1 VYKTKITFIVPDN
14 PFLISQK
21 VHPPLGVLYLASSL
35 RKYNVEIKDLGGLK
49 RAEQEKGIKE
59 IDSDFVGISATTS
72 QFISACN
79 IRSMLPEDCVS
90 IIGGV
95 HVTHQPLDGVFAG
108 FDITV
113 IGEGERALLDIVQNG
128 TKDNVL
134 YRGEIPNIDEIP
146 FPDRSAID
154 IHSYKYYI
162 DDEPTTTLLTS
173 RGCPFHCAFCSKT
186 WQTVRFHSA
195 DYVQKEL
202 KEIKEK
208 YGFNAVFF
216 YDDIFTLKPKRLKK
230 ICDFLKQERMLWRCF
245 VKSNTVNE
253 QMLNMMAQSGC
264 KEIAMGIESGSE
276 KLLEGITKGNT
287 VDQNKRAIQWAHDA
301 GIRIKCFFLI
311 GMPGES
317 HETIEETKQFI
328 NDCPCDDYDFS
339 LMFVFPGSRI
349 WAQSKGYDIDFDKS
363 YNHSWFK
370 GTPGMYKSTVST
382 SYLSAGELT
391 GIRDMLEQEFKSK
404 EKLK

>member
-1 VYKTKITFIVPDN
+1 MYKTKITLVAPN
-14 PFLISQK
+14 SPFLISPK

-35 RKYNVEIKDLGGLK
+35 QKYNAEIVDLSGLK
-49 RAEQEKGIKE
+49 RAEQEKRIKE

-72 QFISACN
+72 QFIDACN
-79 IRSMLPEDCVS
+79 IRTMLHEDCAS
-90 IIGGV
+90 IIGGA
-95 HVTHQPLDGVFAG
+95 HVTHRPLDGFFAG
-108 FDITV
+108 YDITV
-113 IGEGERALLDIVQNG
+113 IGEGERALLDIVQKG
-128 TKDNVL
+128 TKGNVV

-162 DDEPTTTLLTS
+162 DDESATTLMTS
-173 RGCPFHCAFCSKT
+173 RGCPFNCAFCSKT

-208 YGFNAVFF
+208 YEFNAVLFF
-216 YDDIFTLKPKRLKK
+216 DDIFTLKPKRLKK
-230 ICDFLKQERMLWRCF
+230 ICGFLKQERMLWRCF
-245 VKSNTVNE
+245 VKSNAVNE
-253 QMLNMMAQSGC
+253 KMLKMMAQSGC

-276 KLLEGITKGNT
+276 KLLDGIHKGNT
-287 VDQNKRAIQWAHDA
+287 VDQNKRVIQWAHDA
-301 GIRIKCFFLI
+301 GIRVKGFFII
-311 GMPGES
+311 GLPSES

-328 NDCPCDDYDFS
+328 NDFPCDDYDFS
-339 LMFVFPGSRI
+339 IMFVFPGSKI
-349 WAQSKGYDIDFDKS
+349 WSQSKGYDIVFDKT

-370 GTPGMYKSTVST
+370 GTPGMYKATVST
-382 SYLSAGELT
+382 SHLSAEELT
-391 GIRDMLEQEFKSK
+391 GIRDMLEREVKSK